1 MTKLEK
7 LKSDI
12 LFATKSRNELAS
24 SLLKVVLGECQS
36 KDKYD
41 DDFIVSYCRKM
52 IQSNSET
59 MALGGDSVKLSRENE
74 LLREYVPKEL
84 SLEELQIHADR
95 LAIEIVDAK
104 SDGQAMGVLSK
115 YLKSIGTSAG
125 GETLKV
131 VIGKLRQK
139 VTV

>member
-7 LKSDI
+7 LKSEI

-24 SLLKVVLGECQS
+24 SLLKIVLGECQN

-41 DDFIVSYCRKM
+41 DDFIISYCRKI

-59 MALGGDSVKLSRENE
+59 MRLGGDSVKLSRENE
-74 LLREYVPKEL
+74 LLKEYVPKEL
-84 SLEELQIHADR
+84 SVEELQVHADK

-104 SDGQAMGVLSK
+104 SDGQAKGILSK
-115 YLKSIGTSAG
+115 YLKSIGTSADG
-125 GETLKV
+125 VTLEI
-131 VIGKLRQK
+131 VINKLRK
-139 VTV
+139 AVTV